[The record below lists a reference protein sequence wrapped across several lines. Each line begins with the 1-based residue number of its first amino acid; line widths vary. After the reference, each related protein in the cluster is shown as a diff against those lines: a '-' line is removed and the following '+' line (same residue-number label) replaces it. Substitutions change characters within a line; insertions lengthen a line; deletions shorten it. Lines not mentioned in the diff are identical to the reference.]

1 MKKLPI
7 GIQTLSTI
15 IEEGYAYVDKTDI
28 AFKLIEQG
36 RYYFLSR
43 PRRFGKSL
51 FLNTLQEIFEGNE
64 TLFKGLYIHE
74 KWDFNKTNPVIHI
87 SFGDGGISSVEDLH
101 SSIHYILECAE
112 ESLDIQIQGKKRPN
126 KKFAKLISSA
136 HKKTGQKVV
145 ILIDEYDKPI
155 LDNITDEKTA
165 RLMRNELRN
174 FYGVIKNNDTHIR
187 LVFITGVS
195 KFSKVSLFSGL
206 NNLNDIT
213 LDKRY
218 ATICGYTE
226 QDLDNTFDKH
236 LKGVDREMVKKW
248 YNGYYYFGEK
258 VYNPF
263 DILLFID
270 KGKEFRNYWW
280 STGNPK
286 FLIDL
291 VTSKSYAL
299 PNVENYEATEALLDS
314 FDVDRIELEVLLWQT
329 GYLTIKE
336 KVTKRNRIR
345 YRLGLPNL
353 EIQYSLNDMF
363 IDALTTQRSEKIRF
377 QDRLYDI
384 LEEGNLSAL
393 EGTLKSLFASI
404 PYHNFTNNKIA
415 DYEGYYASVIYAYF
429 ASLGFEITAEDAS
442 NKSRVDLTL
451 KLEDKIYIFEFKVVE
466 QSTGEALAQI
476 KAKGYHEKYESLGRN
491 IYLVGIEFNKEE
503 RNVGHF
509 EWEKLKK

>member
-15 IEEGYAYVDKTDI
+15 IEEGYAYVDKTKI
-28 AFKLIEQG
+28 ALDLIDRG

-51 FLNTLQEIFEGNE
+51 FLSTLQEIFEGNE
-64 TLFKGLYIHE
+64 TLFKGLYIE
-74 KWDFNKTNPVIHI
+74 QKWDFSKTNPVIHL
-87 SFGDGGISSVEDLH
+87 SFGAGGSKSVETLH
-101 SSIHYILECAE
+101 HNIKRTLNRAGKRLGLKIN
-112 ESLDIQIQGKKRPN
+112 ESLPPNDI
-126 KKFAKLISSA
+126 FEELITAA
-136 HKKTGQKVV
+136 HDKTGQKVV

-155 LDNITDEKTA
+155 LDNITDKATA
-165 RLMRNELRN
+165 RLMRNELGN
-174 FYGVIKNNDTHIR
+174 FYAVIKNNDSHIR

-226 QDLDNTFDKH
+226 NDLDNTFHGH
-236 LKGVDREMVKKW
+236 LEGVNREMVKKW
-248 YNGYYYFGEK
+248 YNGYYYLGDK

-270 KGKEFRNYWW
+270 KGKEFKNYWW
-280 STGNPK
+280 STGNPR

-291 VTSKSYAL
+291 VTSKSYAI
-299 PNVENYEATEALLDS
+299 PNVENYEATESILDS

-336 KVTKRNRIR
+336 KFTKRNRII

-353 EIQYSLNDMF
+353 EIQHSLNDLF
-363 IDALTTQRSEKIRF
+363 IDALTNQRSEKLNF
-377 QDRLYDI
+377 QD
-384 LEEGNLSAL
+384 
-393 EGTLKSLFASI
+393 
-404 PYHNFTNNKIA
+404 
-415 DYEGYYASVIYAYF
+415 
-429 ASLGFEITAEDAS
+429 
-442 NKSRVDLTL
+442 
-451 KLEDKIYIFEFKVVE
+451 KL
-466 QSTGEALAQI
+466 
-476 KAKGYHEKYESLGRN
+476 
-491 IYLVGIEFNKEE
+491 
-503 RNVGHF
+503 
-509 EWEKLKK
+509 